1 MLYRTLGRTNL
12 SLSILGFGASPLG
25 NAFET
30 IDPAEGERAV
40 HHAIEQGINYFD
52 TSPYY
57 GLTLSESRLGEALQG
72 RRQRVVLASK
82 TGRFGAT
89 LPDGFDFSAARLQ
102 SSLEE
107 SLRRLRTD
115 YLDVLLAHD
124 IEFCDKRQIFDE
136 TIPALHKLKE
146 SGKVRFIGVSGYPLT
161 LLSEVASSCD
171 LDVILSY
178 CHYNLLDTSL
188 DQALRPLAQAHGL
201 GLISASPLHMRV
213 LTQTGAPDWHPAPK
227 RVVAAAKRAVEY
239 CHSCGVD
246 IATLAL
252 QFALQYKAVASTLVG
267 MSSVAEVDAN
277 LQAVNT
283 PPNAELLTAVQEI
296 LAPVQNI
303 AWQEGRPE
311 HYEAGAVP
319 KQS

>member
-30 IDPAEGERAV
+30 IDPAEGKRAV

-89 LPDGFDFSAARLQ
+89 LPDGFDFSAARVQ
-102 SSLEE
+102 SSVEE

-124 IEFCDKRQIFDE
+124 IEFCDKRQIFNE

-146 SGKVRFIGVSGYPLT
+146 SGKVRFIGVSGYPLH
-161 LLSEVASSCD
+161 LLSEVASTCD
-171 LDVILSY
+171 LDLILSY
-178 CHYNLLDTSL
+178 CRYNLLDTSL
-188 DQALRPLAQAHGL
+188 DHQLRPLAQASRL

-213 LTQTGAPDWHPAPK
+213 LTQAGAPGWHPAPK
-227 RVVAAAKRAVEY
+227 RVVNAAKRAAEF
-239 CHSCGVD
+239 CHSRGAD
-246 IATLAL
+246 IAQLAL
-252 QFALQYKAVASTLVG
+252 HFALQYTPAVSTLVG

-277 LQAVNT
+277 LQAMDNT
-283 PPNAELLTAVQEI
+283 PDTELLTAVQEI
-296 LAPVQNI
+296 LRPVQNI
-303 AWQEGRPE
+303 AWHEGRPE
-311 HYEAGAVP
+311 NYEPGAVP